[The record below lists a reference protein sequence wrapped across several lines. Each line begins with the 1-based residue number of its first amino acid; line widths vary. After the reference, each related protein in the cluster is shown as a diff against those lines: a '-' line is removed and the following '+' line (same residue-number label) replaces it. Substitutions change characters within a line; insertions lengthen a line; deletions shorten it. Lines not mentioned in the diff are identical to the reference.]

1 MSILSSSVLLFREP
15 ALPLRVAKSS
25 KFTHFCHLCCGVAL
39 MIIIAM
45 VSDVMP
51 KVFCEPA
58 DLVFFHR
65 KKLTHCCDVLA
76 KRGACDGF
84 GGFQLWLTFQS
95 EMPQAIRSYESSTE
109 SRWELAKTNGVSSTT
124 PIVDLK
130 EFKKPIQVFILLV
143 TIIGTFRPL
152 FALVST
158 MSSQK
163 TLATLTFHFG
173 NHHSMAFLARHDIT
187 YDLLQYRTH
196 AKQRTVFV
204 K

>member
-1 MSILSSSVLLFREP
+1 
-15 ALPLRVAKSS
+15 
-25 KFTHFCHLCCGVAL
+25 
-39 MIIIAM
+39 MIIIATG
-45 VSDVMP
+45 SDVMP

-65 KKLTHCCDVLA
+65 GKFTQCCDVLP

-95 EMPQAIRSYESSTE
+95 EMPQAICSYESSTE
-109 SRWELAKTNGVSSTT
+109 SRWALAKTNGVSSAT

-130 EFKKPIQVFILLV
+130 EFKKPFS
-143 TIIGTFRPL
+143 TI
-152 FALVST
+152 LVST

-163 TLATLTFHFG
+163 TLARLTFHFG
-173 NHHSMAFLARHDIT
+173 NHYSMAFLARHDVNC
-187 YDLLQYRTH
+187 DLLQYRTH
-196 AKQRTVFV
+196 AKKRTVFV